1 MQAGQLAV
9 PRACGGPRHSLAPPP
24 CNTVYPRACGG
35 NLSVNSH
42 RNLALGLSPRVR
54 GNRCQPNPF
63 HYRRGSIPARAGE
76 PVHHLRRSSGPT
88 VYPRACGGTTTTADM
103 NKMGQGLSPRVRGNL
118 TRLFHYKHKAQGLS
132 PRVRGNLFNDFLR
145 HAGCRSIPERA
156 GNRFPFFIGLVGER
170 SIPARAGT
178 APLFGTASLQYGL
191 SPRVRGNLVDQP
203 QYPESK
209 RSIPARAGESES
221 HGLCSVVYWVYP
233 RACGGTIPLMC
244 CVLIFTGLSSR
255 VRGNRSSSISNF
267 TR

>member
-1 MQAGQLAV
+1 M
-9 PRACGGPRHSLAPPP
+9 
-24 CNTVYPRACGG
+24 
-35 NLSVNSH
+35 
-42 RNLALGLSPRVR
+42 
-54 GNRCQPNPF
+54 
-63 HYRRGSIPARAGE
+63 
-76 PVHHLRRSSGPT
+76 
-88 VYPRACGGTTTTADM
+88 
-103 NKMGQGLSPRVRGNL
+103 
-118 TRLFHYKHKAQGLS
+118 
-132 PRVRGNLFNDFLR
+132 RGNLFNDFLR

-156 GNRFPFFIGLVGER
+156 GEPFSVFHWSGR
-170 SIPARAGT
+170 RAVYPRACGGT

-255 VRGNRSSSISNF
+255 VRGNLSSSLTILTSCWSILARAGEPIKLDLEFHAVKVYPRACGRIMGGSPAPRSAELEESSPLGRGPRAERRREDGLNRP
-267 TR
+267 T